1 LFSPAGARYRILAWI
16 YLSVLALLLAMNSK
30 IYYIG
35 PAYPPLLAA
44 GGVALERWG
53 ARAGRAWLRRAAVG
67 FLALFGIGLAPLS
80 LPILSIDTTERYIT
94 ALTFGAFK
102 NVYEL
107 TGDLRGMFAWRER
120 TRIVA
125 DVYDGLPSEERRRA
139 VIFAGWY
146 GPAGAIDYFGPEHG
160 LPGAVSIH
168 NSYHTWGLPDR
179 PIDIA
184 IAVDVPRERLDE
196 LFGEV
201 TIAAE
206 VELENV
212 NPRDRQFRVFVCRHP
227 KVDLHQIW
235 PSLRRF

>member
-1 LFSPAGARYRILAWI
+1 
-16 YLSVLALLLAMNSK
+16 MNSK

-53 ARAGRAWLRRAAVG
+53 ARAGRAWLRQAAVA

-94 ALTFGAFK
+94 ALTFGAFR
-102 NVYEL
+102 NAYEL

-120 TRIVA
+120 TQVVA
-125 DVYDGLPSEERRRA
+125 DVYHGLPREERERA
-139 VIFAGWY
+139 VIIADWY

-184 IAVDVPRERLDE
+184 IAVGFPRERLDE
-196 LFGEV
+196 FFGEV
-201 TIAAE
+201 AIAAE

-212 NPRDRQFRVFVCRHP
+212 NPWDRQFRVFVCRHP